1 MWDTGAFDVLV
12 VIVRPF
18 PPLKCDAKANAT
30 KPPHCP
36 MDELERRSGTK
47 TGCDPLGIEP
57 LTIFTFPRSFSR
69 SGGGAAFLLHLF
81 ATALLLVL
89 HCHYPLIVRP
99 IAVTGGIAISTS
111 TTHHRVARGTVHH
124 QGRRA
129 GLTIVSGSKSNGI
142 EFVHFPPWVSF
153 RRTSSSSVSPLNP
166 NNWNVS
172 RMRLCAN
179 NFIIRHRETD
189 QTRIQTTGGQ
199 VMRRRRLL

>member
-30 KPPHCP
+30 KPLHCP
-36 MDELERRSGTK
+36 MDKLERRRSGTK

-57 LTIFTFPRSFSR
+57 LTIFTFPRSFSGGWR
-69 SGGGAAFLLHLF
+69 AGGAAFLLHLL

-99 IAVTGGIAISTS
+99 LAVTGGIAISTS

-124 QGRRA
+124 QGRRS
-129 GLTIVSGSKSNGI
+129 GLTIISGSTSNGK
-142 EFVHFPPWVSF
+142 EFVHFPAWISF
-153 RRTSSSSVSPLNP
+153 WQTSSSSPFN
-166 NNWNVS
+166 
-172 RMRLCAN
+172 
-179 NFIIRHRETD
+179 
-189 QTRIQTTGGQ
+189 G
-199 VMRRRRLL
+199 